1 MAIHSQ
7 TIHVFVVELNSSM
20 DNMFVSSKMADLG
33 IGCTGPPDEASVVS
47 KCPCVNAHL
56 YLVELGVEEN
66 ERVRPM
72 RKTNKGWLQS

>member
-1 MAIHSQ
+1 
-7 TIHVFVVELNSSM
+7 
-20 DNMFVSSKMADLG
+20 MADLG

-47 KCPCVNAHL
+47 KCPCINAHL

-72 RKTNKGWLQS
+72 RKTKKGWL